1 MRNET
6 LKPIVIARPAWV
18 RAADEC
24 SVASEQIISRERVGE
39 AAARQPVIVSQETVV
54 LV

>member
-1 MRNET
+1 MRNGT
-6 LKPIVIARPAWV
+6 LKPIVTARPAWV
-18 RAADEC
+18 
-24 SVASEQIISRERVGE
+24 SVPLTNAVDSEQINSRERVGE